1 MATHR
6 RSGWS
11 EDRRL
16 RSARGVRGDRATAQT
31 VAIGMAAV
39 GATLVVGAAG
49 ALHVTGSAEDPD
61 MSTTAQARDGV
72 VPATSTRPEVA
83 TPHRITDSADSP
95 GPTASGGHEA
105 VAPGARP
112 AAGVIPGVG
121 DLMMARIPSST
132 RQVIVVTGADQSST
146 VNRVVLW
153 QRADADAP
161 WTAVGAEIPG
171 RNGAN
176 GWSHDHVE
184 GDLRSPVGVFSLT
197 AAGGRYADPGTALP
211 YEYRPSFYQAGGYE
225 GDPMGEAFNYVVAID
240 YNRLP
245 GHPPSDPTRP
255 LGAAAGGD
263 IWLHVDHNTPTRGCV
278 SLPQASMETVLH
290 WLAPSSH
297 PMIIMGDRA
306 SLQASAGQQ

>member
-6 RSGWS
+6 RSGRS
-11 EDRRL
+11 EGRRL
-16 RSARGVRGDRATAQT
+16 RGARGDRATAQT

-61 MSTTAQARDGV
+61 MSTTAQAGDGA
-72 VPATSTRPEVA
+72 VPTTSARPDVA
-83 TPHRITDSADSP
+83 TPHRITDSTGNPDPAAAD
-95 GPTASGGHEA
+95 GRAA
-105 VAPGARP
+105 AAPGAEQSRG
-112 AAGVIPGVG
+112 AIPGIG
-121 DLMMARIPSST
+121 DLMMSRIPSST
-132 RQVIVVTGADQSST
+132 RQVVVVTGADQSST

-176 GWSHDHVE
+176 GWTHDHVE

-211 YEYRPSFYQAGGYE
+211 YEYRPSFYRAGGYE

-306 SLQASAGQQ
+306 SLEASAGQQ